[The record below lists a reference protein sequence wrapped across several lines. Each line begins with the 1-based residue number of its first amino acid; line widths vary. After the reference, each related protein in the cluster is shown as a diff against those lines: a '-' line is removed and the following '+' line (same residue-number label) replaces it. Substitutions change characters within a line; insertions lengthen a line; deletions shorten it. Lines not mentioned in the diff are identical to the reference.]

1 MIHEGNGTIWAYM
14 SQSTGSKE
22 AIKIGIL
29 SECLV
34 SRLQYLPWYYVDIFN
49 FLVSCTAKNIT
60 RACIDLAT
68 FLISYIK
75 ESNLNL
81 SLEWINIFKLWSNIS
96 LMSVSDMGVLEGEV
110 HDLGIQNTMG
120 DRAAA
125 SIVIAL
131 SLVLLVLT
139 FSTLWNKQ
147 ASQIHLGN

>member
-1 MIHEGNGTIWAYM
+1 MVILSDIMEWKIKTSERKKGTVITGSSILHWFYTWVFPLKGRLKSTPLLQSWCLHCFGTIMIHEGNGTIWAYM

-75 ESNLNL
+75 ESNLK
-81 SLEWINIFKLWSNIS
+81 FIS
-96 LMSVSDMGVLEGEV
+96 GMD
-110 HDLGIQNTMG
+110 
-120 DRAAA
+120 
-125 SIVIAL
+125 
-131 SLVLLVLT
+131 
-139 FSTLWNKQ
+139 
-147 ASQIHLGN
+147 